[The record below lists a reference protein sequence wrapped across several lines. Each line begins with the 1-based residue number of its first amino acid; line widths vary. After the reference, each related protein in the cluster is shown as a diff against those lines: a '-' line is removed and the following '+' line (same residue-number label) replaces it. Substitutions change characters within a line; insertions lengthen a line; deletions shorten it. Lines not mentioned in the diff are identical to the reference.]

1 MLFAAVVLGLS
12 VTLIKQYGPATDK
25 PPALFDYG
33 AFCGGAALVI
43 ALFGIVACFV
53 ESLQGIILLA
63 LDGLASFFLLA
74 GGIVSYK
81 IVYSWQPPN

>member
-1 MLFAAVVLGLS
+1 LLFAAVVLGLS
-12 VTLIKQYGPATDK
+12 ATLIKQYGPATTN

-74 GGIVSYK
+74 GGIVSYSPA
-81 IVYSWQPPN
+81 YSWQSSN